1 MPTKHATAGI
11 NYMTTCTQVE
21 EVVVP
26 ILSRAGGAAGAG
38 AGPDSAGAA
47 GAEDGDG
54 PTVEEV
60 D

>member
-1 MPTKHATAGI
+1 M
-11 NYMTTCTQVE
+11 E
-21 EVVVP
+21 DVVVP

-38 AGPDSAGAA
+38 PGPEAGAA
-47 GAEDGDG
+47 GAEEGDG